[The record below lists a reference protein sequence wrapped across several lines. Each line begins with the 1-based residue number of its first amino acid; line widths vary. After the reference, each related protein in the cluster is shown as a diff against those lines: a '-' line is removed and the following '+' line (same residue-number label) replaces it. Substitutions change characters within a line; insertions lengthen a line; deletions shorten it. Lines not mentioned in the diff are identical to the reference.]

1 MKSIWSVPSVPCFV
15 LCALCSPPGFSC
27 PRKSRS
33 SQASNVSRGPEP
45 RKWRARNVWARA
57 GPKGSTPSG
66 SRNLDGTPS
75 VGGGRKTPRPCP
87 RLLIF
92 NPFGV
97 QTKKRG
103 MTVTKQPGGGGH
115 RFGRRRQA
123 YKAGRWSASRVS
135 MERGAFSPGRNRIC
149 SASWIRW
156 RIGLRFWKRSRIH
169 SRRFIWGK

>member
-1 MKSIWSVPSVPCFV
+1 MKSIWSVPSVLCFVLCALCSPPGIGKAEVRSQKSGVRMKSVWSLLFGPGFV

-27 PRKSRS
+27 PSKSHS

-66 SRNLDGTPS
+66 SRNLDDMQS

-97 QTKKRG
+97 QTKN
-103 MTVTKQPGGGGH
+103 
-115 RFGRRRQA
+115 
-123 YKAGRWSASRVS
+123 AG
-135 MERGAFSPGRNRIC
+135 
-149 SASWIRW
+149 
-156 RIGLRFWKRSRIH
+156 
-169 SRRFIWGK
+169 